1 MPEGGKAISG
11 GSRAMENSASWEKIH
26 TVTEMDGHP
35 LRGMADYKGE
45 PHLYDAGFD
54 VEMDQYSGFYWLEK
68 VTPRP
73 FRAVP

>member
-1 MPEGGKAISG
+1 
-11 GSRAMENSASWEKIH
+11 MENSASWEKIH

-68 VTPRP
+68 VTPDL
-73 FRAVP
+73 FELFLED